1 VRYEYQRGQL
11 DATDILDNPIDQLG
25 LWIKDAGNSGALEP
39 TAMCL
44 STVGPGGRPS
54 SRFVL
59 LRGLDD
65 RGLCFYTHY
74 SSRKGE
80 EIAKNP
86 FGCVAFWWPTLERQV
101 RVEGTISK
109 VDEGESDQYFAS
121 RPRESQIA
129 SAASPQSKVVSGRE
143 ELENLYRHLAEEV
156 GPGDVPRP
164 TFWGGYLLVP
174 TVFEFWQG
182 RPARLHDRV
191 RCRLVEGVW
200 IRERL
205 GP

>member
-1 VRYEYQRGQL
+1 MRYEYKRGQL
-11 DATDILDNPIDQLG
+11 DVADVQESPIEQLSQ
-25 LWIKDAGNSGALEP
+25 WIKEAGDSGAIEP

-44 STVGPGGRPS
+44 STVGNDGKPS

-80 EIAKNP
+80 ELAVNP

-101 RVEGTISK
+101 RVEGTITK
-109 VDEGESDQYFAS
+109 VDEAESDQYFAS

-129 SAASPQSKVVSGRE
+129 SSASPQSKVVSSRE
-143 ELENLYRHLAEEV
+143 ELENLYRKLAEEV
-156 GPGDVPRP
+156 GTGEVPRP
-164 TFWGGYLLVP
+164 ANWGGYRLEP

-191 RCRLVEGVW
+191 RCRFVNGFWL
-200 IRERL
+200 RERL